1 MCSCDREVGERFLP
15 YQLSRGTILET
26 QARVP
31 VTLGFVDRV
40 CRECRGLAAES
51 HPMAAIPGRTSKIKR
66 FYWRE
71 IMFLTFKRFAE
82 RAEEA
87 GLDLK
92 SAHSQDAVDLRAEV
106 QREVIEQIKQLHA
119 SNPKYDFSELSQSE
133 VLSKYAVEVVR
144 LDASF
149 APKTQAKGVG
159 IFDDGEIVSAEEFIA
174 RKFRQ
179 EDWEVVFCESR
190 PFHVLFAVYMWLVI
204 HDPNDSLR
212 EMRGFAAKIDH
223 PEYSVTKGNP
233 LWTLHTPDF
242 GTRGYGERRS
252 EAIHQHLDA
261 LPQDRGEL
269 PWLFD
274 YWIDGSA
281 VPNLVNG
288 RSAELDTPTLDPTPP
303 PMPSCRPAFRRLS
316 HPGSPARRPHR
327 RGSR

>member
-87 GLDLK
+87 GLDLET
-92 SAHSQDAVDLRAEV
+92 AHSQDAVDLRAEV

-133 VLSKYAVEVVR
+133 VLSRHEVEVVR

-159 IFDDGEIVSAEEFIA
+159 IVGNYWGRFTGWPD
-174 RKFRQ
+174 
-179 EDWEVVFCESR
+179 
-190 PFHVLFAVYMWLVI
+190 LFASRRHEFFFAEVKASRDKLSGDQKRWIADNATDLRLPFKLV
-204 HDPNDSLR
+204 
-212 EMRGFAAKIDH
+212 KINR
-223 PEYSVTKGNP
+223 VAT
-233 LWTLHTPDF
+233 
-242 GTRGYGERRS
+242 
-252 EAIHQHLDA
+252 A
-261 LPQDRGEL
+261 
-269 PWLFD
+269 
-274 YWIDGSA
+274 
-281 VPNLVNG
+281 
-288 RSAELDTPTLDPTPP
+288 
-303 PMPSCRPAFRRLS
+303 
-316 HPGSPARRPHR
+316 PG
-327 RGSR
+327 